1 MPSSTEKEALY
12 NPREVVFH
20 AECQETLENG
30 MSQREACKD
39 LNIHHKQYGVWRK
52 QMEQLQRARNSKA
65 KSLYQGR
72 VSILKA
78 VEDELL
84 RFVFELREQGMSVLI
99 TMVIL

>member
-1 MPSSTEKEALY
+1 
-12 NPREVVFH
+12 
-20 AECQETLENG
+20 
-30 MSQREACKD
+30 
-39 LNIHHKQYGVWRK
+39 
-52 QMEQLQRARNSKA
+52 MEQLQRARNSKA

-99 TMVIL
+99 TMVMLRCAHQLSRKVAGCTI